1 MGLYDRIKEV
11 ATKQNV
17 TIYRLEKDLGLSNGS
32 ISKWN
37 NSIPFST
44 SLIKVANYLGTT
56 VEFLTND
63 SEEEWKGERT

>member
-11 ATKQNV
+11 AAEQNV

-37 NSIPFST
+37 NSVPFST

-56 VEFLTND
+56 VEFLSSD
-63 SEEEWKGERT
+63 SSQNKQEV